1 MKPRTAAIALLAA
14 LAATTAAAQQKPG
27 MTLETSKALS
37 WLKDIN
43 TQADVDR
50 LNLPQLPESVT
61 KNIKPLVVDR
71 RLLPPEFYDR
81 PYKGNELTVTRV
93 PTQAEVTR
101 SARPQSVSPQ
111 ARLRLHDRG
120 TGQGRKLRRMPGG
133 ILLADEVVA
142 SLGFTTPE
150 FVLRHEIAP
159 CNGWPAT
166 HIGARLLP

>member
-37 WLKDIN
+37 WLKEIN

-81 PYKGNELTVTRV
+81 PYKGNKLTVTRV
-93 PTQAEVTR
+93 PTQAEVTKLCPPTVFPHKLGC
-101 SARPQSVSPQ
+101 AYMTGGQ
-111 ARLRLHDRG
+111 AKDESYAECRV
-120 TGQGRKLRRMPGG
+120 

-150 FVLRHEIAP
+150 FVLRHEIAH

>member
-71 RLLPPEFYDR
+71 RL
-81 PYKGNELTVTRV
+81 
-93 PTQAEVTR
+93 R
-101 SARPQSVSPQ
+101 SAVQRQQADGNARPDAS
-111 ARLRLHDRG
+111 
-120 TGQGRKLRRMPGG
+120 GG
-133 ILLADEVVA
+133 
-142 SLGFTTPE
+142 
-150 FVLRHEIAP
+150 
-159 CNGWPAT
+159 N
-166 HIGARLLP
+166 